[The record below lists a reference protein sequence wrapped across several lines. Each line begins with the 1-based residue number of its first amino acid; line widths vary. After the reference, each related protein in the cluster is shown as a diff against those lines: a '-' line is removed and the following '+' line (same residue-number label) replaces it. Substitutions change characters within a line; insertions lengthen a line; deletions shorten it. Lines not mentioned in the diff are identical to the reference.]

1 MSLLI
6 IITTLTVVLT
16 LVAMIGAFVPVIP
29 ASGTVL
35 IAALIQ
41 IIVLGAESGVSWM
54 TILVLALLFALA
66 QASDFACGMLGAKKY
81 GAGKWGV
88 LGAMIGAIVG
98 IFFSIPGIILGP
110 LIGALAFELIA
121 GKELRDAATASWGTF
136 LGTLLGLVVRVALT
150 AAMGTWLLCDLFLFK
165 PRVGQTKGMPAA
177 EQQEETAP
185 VTPGQIE
192 G

>member
-1 MSLLI
+1 MSLI
-6 IITTLTVVLT
+6 VIITTLTVVLT
-16 LVAMIGAFVPVIP
+16 LVAMIGSFVPVIP

-41 IIVLGAESGVSWM
+41 KIVLGVESGVSWI
-54 TILVLALLFALA
+54 TILVLVLLFALA
-66 QASDFACGMLGAKKY
+66 QGSDFACGMLGAKKY
-81 GAGKWGV
+81 GASKWGV

-121 GKELRDAATASWGTF
+121 GKELRDATNASWGTF

-150 AAMGTWLLCDLFLFK
+150 AAMGAWLLSDLFLFK
-165 PRVGQTKGMPAA
+165 PRVGQVEAA
-177 EQQEETAP
+177 LNVETREEAAP
-185 VTPGQIE
+185 VTPDQE
-192 G
+192 